1 MKPEINSLRSIVLA
15 GLVLALATVLPAQSA
30 GSDTGKA
37 TTPPASAP
45 SAQPAPGT
53 TPVGGDS
60 PAPADT
66 KQPATQQPT
75 STRPSGKSSPDATS
89 KEPAPGTTPV
99 GGDIPAKSAD
109 LEKVVPVGGD
119 LIKVKPGSVEDVSAV
134 GNRDIGGRGL
144 GNWYSTDTEIKMG
157 KTYADEIEKSSKF
170 ITDPVVTEYV
180 NRIGQNIVKNSDCKV
195 PFTIKVLD
203 SDEINA
209 FALPGG
215 FFYVNSGLILN
226 ADEEAELAGV
236 MAHETAHVCAHHA
249 VREMTRMNYAQ
260 LGTIPLIFIGGWT
273 GYGIYEAASIGI
285 PITFMKF
292 SREFEAQADYL
303 GVQYMYRA
311 GYDPQAFITFFE
323 KIQALEKRKPGA
335 VAKVFADHPQTPDR
349 ILHTQEEIARILPAR
364 DEYMVTTSEFDD
376 VKARLARIENK
387 RRLTDTKGVT
397 RPSLRR
403 ASTGTDSGSS
413 PARPTTARV
422 PTTSPRCI
430 AATTR
435 TKSDALQGGRQSRKG
450 TAQPERVLLLV
461 LSAASLYIGCG
472 RQLHSIHEENCHFRG
487 GLCLHSAAD
496 EDRQSDASRAAARH
510 RVCPQS
516 PAGHRVQRQR
526 HHHGGQSPD
535 RDTS

>member
-1 MKPEINSLRSIVLA
+1 MQKSQPAGGEVMKPEFNGLRILVLA
-15 GLVLALATVLPAQSA
+15 GLVPALATALGAQATGS
-30 GSDTGKA
+30 GSDPAANTA
-37 TTPPASAP
+37 SANTAPSSAPAS
-45 SAQPAPGT
+45 QPAPGT
-53 TPVGGDS
+53 TPVGGDT
-60 PAPADT
+60 PTPTNT
-66 KQPATQQPT
+66 KQPTAQP
-75 STRPSGKSSPDATS
+75 STPTNTGNSSPDTTS
-89 KEPAPGTTPV
+89 KKPAPGTTPV
-99 GGDIPAKSAD
+99 GGDMPAKNAD
-109 LEKVVPVGGD
+109 LEKVVPVGGE
-119 LIKVKPGSVEDVSAV
+119 LVKVKPGSVEDVGAV

-157 KTYADEIEKSSKF
+157 KTYADEVEKSSKL
-170 ITDPVVTEYV
+170 ITDSVISEYV

-195 PFTIKVLD
+195 PFTIKVID

-292 SREFEAQADYL
+292 SREFESQADYL

-323 KIQALEKRKPGA
+323 KVQALEKRKPGA

-364 DEYMVTTSEFDD
+364 DEYMVTSSEFDD

-403 ASTGTDSGSS
+403 ASTGTDNTGGSTS
-413 PARPTTARV
+413 QTDDGNSTSDDKPT
-422 PTTSPRCI
+422 
-430 AATTR
+430 
-435 TKSDALQGGRQSRKG
+435 
-450 TAQPERVLLLV
+450 
-461 LSAASLYIGCG
+461 
-472 RQLHSIHEENCHFRG
+472 LHR
-487 GLCLHSAAD
+487 
-496 EDRQSDASRAAARH
+496 
-510 RVCPQS
+510 
-516 PAGHRVQRQR
+516 
-526 HHHGGQSPD
+526 
-535 RDTS
+535 RDDQN